1 VQSPLRTCD
10 LLVITDGNRRFHD
23 HCCSFYCSS
32 RWRFVDGFVL
42 GLKSSTPSSSAVAE
56 SRIVRNRLRRWTAL
70 DSEEVFVVVV
80 GRTGDSTLLLENAGL
95 VVVLLV
101 CDGDFMVVVV
111 MVDKGVVAWHAT
123 H

>member
-1 VQSPLRTCD
+1 
-10 LLVITDGNRRFHD
+10 
-23 HCCSFYCSS
+23 
-32 RWRFVDGFVL
+32 VL
-42 GLKSSTPSSSAVAE
+42 GSKSSTPSSSAVAE